1 MRAPLLILLAV
12 ALLGAGCLG
21 RRTPTRIPI
30 PTPTAT
36 AAALPTPTVSPS
48 PSPAAPGASGLEA
61 ALAEIEGHVPRLRG
75 RDFTGP
81 VPRFFVDEAELRRE
95 LERDFNK
102 PENREIMAR
111 EEALYKALGLLDR
124 SADYSQLI
132 LALYTEQVLGF
143 YDTEEQRLVVVQRG
157 ARFAPVDK
165 ITFAHELAHALQ
177 QQHFDINSL
186 IKGVKR
192 QKDASLALSA
202 LVEGDAVLLQSQ
214 YMTAALSREEQA
226 EFFREAARTP
236 SPVFEGAPAVVREAL
251 FFPYQVGNSF
261 VASIFRGGGWG
272 TVDQLY
278 SRPPASTEQVLH
290 PQKYILDEKPK
301 EVALPDP
308 AVALG
313 SGAWRRLDSDT
324 LGEFYLSR
332 YLGRRLDDATATA
345 AAAGWGGDRYE
356 VWSAGAG
363 QEAFLLLTDWD
374 SEYDA
379 QEFFAAYSAFA
390 EAEGGPSSRRPG
402 GAGPGPLSG
411 ARAQW
416 SSSAGQVFLGLRGTQ
431 VLLLRATDAPLLSS
445 LLPLFAG
452 F

>member
-1 MRAPLLILLAV
+1 MRALLLLLLAV
-12 ALLGAGCLG
+12 ALLGAGCLA
-21 RRTPTRIPI
+21 RPTTTPI
-30 PTPTAT
+30 PTAT
-36 AAALPTPTVSPS
+36 AVSLPTPTVSPS
-48 PSPAAPGASGLEA
+48 PSPAAPDASGLEA
-61 ALAEIEGHVPRLRG
+61 ALAEIAGHVPRLRG

-81 VPRFFVDEAELRRE
+81 VPRFFVDEAGLRRE
-95 LERDFNK
+95 LEREFDK
-102 PENREIMAR
+102 PDNREIMAR
-111 EEALYKALGLLDR
+111 EEALYKALGLLER
-124 SADYSQLI
+124 STDYPQLN

-143 YDTEEQRLVVVQRG
+143 YDTEGQRLVVVQRG
-157 ARFAPVDK
+157 AGFSPLDK

-177 QQHFDINSL
+177 QQHFDINRL
-186 IKGVKR
+186 IEGAKR
-192 QKDASLALSA
+192 QRDASLALSA
-202 LVEGDAVLLQSQ
+202 LLEGDAVLLQSQ
-214 YMTAALSREEQA
+214 YMTAALTRDEQA
-226 EFFREAARTP
+226 EFFREAGRIPT
-236 SPVFEGAPAVVREAL
+236 PVFESAPAVVRESL
-251 FFPYQVGNSF
+251 QFPYQTGNSF
-261 VASIFRGGGWG
+261 VASVFRSGGWVA
-272 TVDQLY
+272 VDRLY

-290 PQKYILDEKPK
+290 PQKYILDERPK

-313 SGAWRRLDSDT
+313 DGAWRRLDTDT

-363 QEAFLLLTDWD
+363 QESFLLLTDWD
-374 SEYDA
+374 SNYDA

-390 EAEGGPSSRRPG
+390 EAEGGPSSRSPG

-411 ARAQW
+411 ARVQW

-431 VLLLRATDAPLLSS
+431 VLLLRATDASLLSS